1 MNTMSPYTY
10 TVLRYVHDTSTGE
23 FVNVGVA
30 LHCGD
35 RRFAG
40 ALCKTSTT
48 RLGKVFPGINAS
60 HIKQLMRHVQSRFDA
75 IGDELTRALTLES
88 ASSVL
93 EIARKVV
100 PADDSS
106 LQWSPVGAGKTKD
119 PAETLGKL
127 YERMVARY
135 DAEHTKAKQTDD
147 DVWRHFKLSL
157 ESRQIIQHLAPAT
170 IAVQDDEIE
179 FRHTLRNGALH
190 CLEPLSF
197 DLSSPETIKE
207 KAHRWLGRITSV
219 ANASE
224 DFKVYFLV
232 GQPTEKELAPAYES
246 ALKILSKTPNTQ
258 IFAEDEA
265 KELAERLVSFVDGHD
280 AHEAE
285 SGVRQ

>member
-1 MNTMSPYTY
+1 MSPYTY

-30 LHCGD
+30 LHCGE
-35 RRFAG
+35 RRFTG
-40 ALCKTSTT
+40 ALCKTSAT
-48 RLGKVFPGINAS
+48 RLGKVFPGINVS
-60 HIKQLMRHVQSRFDA
+60 HIKQLMRHAQARFDVF
-75 IGDELTRALTLES
+75 GDELSRALAFES
-88 ASSVL
+88 ASSVI

-106 LQWSPVGAGKTKD
+106 LQWSPVGSGKTKD
-119 PAETLGKL
+119 PAETLEKL

-135 DAEHTKAKQTDD
+135 DAEHTKTKQTDD

-157 ESRQIIQHLAPAT
+157 ESRQIIQHLVPAT
-170 IAVQDDEIE
+170 ISVQDDEIE
-179 FRHTLRNGALH
+179 FKHTLRNGALH

-265 KELAERLVSFVDGHD
+265 KVLAERLMSFVD
-280 AHEAE
+280 AH
-285 SGVRQ
+285 

>member
-1 MNTMSPYTY
+1 MNIMSPYTY

-35 RRFAG
+35 RRFVG
-40 ALCKTSTT
+40 AMCKTSAT
-48 RLGKVFPGINAS
+48 RLGKIFPGINAS
-60 HIKQLMRHVQSRFDA
+60 HIKQLMRHVQTRFDA
-75 IGDELTRALTLES
+75 IGDELSRALTLES

-93 EIARKVV
+93 QIARKVV

-119 PAETLGKL
+119 PAETLEKL

-135 DAEHTKAKQTDD
+135 DTEHTKAKQTDD
-147 DVWRHFKLSL
+147 DVWRHFKLNL

-232 GQPTEKELAPAYES
+232 GQPTDKELAPAYET

-265 KELAERLVSFVDGHD
+265 KALAERLVSFVD
-280 AHEAE
+280 
-285 SGVRQ
+285 